1 MEPFDQLD
9 LVAEIAAALLGFIA
23 IFLALS
29 KTDGRFTESDRHF
42 IQALVLSSSLAIIL
56 AIAPR
61 AIGLFGAEKS
71 VWFVATILALSL
83 GSVVMFLQ
91 VRLQLKMTRE
101 EAVQIH
107 WLWHIGAWALGIASA
122 VIFVL
127 ALLDHSRI
135 TAYYVSGVSLLLPL
149 SLWVFIGIVFRRFF

>member
-1 MEPFDQLD
+1 
-9 LVAEIAAALLGFIA
+9 LLGFIA

-42 IQALVLSSSLAIIL
+42 IQAFVLSSSLAIIL

-61 AIGLFGAEKS
+61 AISLFGAEES
-71 VWFVATILALSL
+71 AWFIATIMALSL

-91 VRLQLKMTRE
+91 VRLQLRMTRE
-101 EAVQIH
+101 EAAQIH
-107 WLWHIGAWALGIASA
+107 WLWHFGAWALGIASA
-122 VIFVL
+122 VVFVL
-127 ALLDHSRI
+127 ALADYSRI
-135 TAYYVSGVSLLLPL
+135 TAYYVSGVSLMLPL